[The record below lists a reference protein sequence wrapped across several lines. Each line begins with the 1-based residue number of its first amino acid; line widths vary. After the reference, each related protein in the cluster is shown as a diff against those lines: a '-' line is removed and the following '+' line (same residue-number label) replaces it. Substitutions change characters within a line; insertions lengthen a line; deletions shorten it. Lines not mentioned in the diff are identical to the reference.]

1 MVFTVIVAGIA
12 MFLLLLGTVIPQLR
26 GKVLKTRDLERPDGL
41 TIRYTSY
48 YGRNTV
54 LIIMHTVL

>member
-26 GKVLKTRDLERPDGL
+26 GEVLKTRDLERPDGL
-41 TIRYTSY
+41 TVRYTS
-48 YGRNTV
+48 
-54 LIIMHTVL
+54 